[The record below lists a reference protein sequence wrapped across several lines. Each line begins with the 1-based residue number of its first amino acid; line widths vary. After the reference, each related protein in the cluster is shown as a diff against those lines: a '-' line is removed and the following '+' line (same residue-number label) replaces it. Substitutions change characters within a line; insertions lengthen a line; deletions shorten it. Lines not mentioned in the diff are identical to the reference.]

1 MRILSCLLS
10 SHSEREGL
18 GDNCH
23 LEIKPRL
30 MTKLKYA
37 TRLSLNDLPWA
48 EVFELELV
56 DELGS

>member
-37 TRLSLNDLPWA
+37 TRLSRNDLPWA
-48 EVFELELV
+48 EVFELEL
-56 DELGS
+56 GS